1 MKRCAVKAAALS
13 LSTISL
19 ASTVTFP
26 VHAQAPEESESLVFV
41 SEDNSETL
49 QAVSEQQVANDAADT
64 SQLLDSLEPVEGAVS
79 EEDIPNIEETVG
91 ATENIEKAKDAMD
104 ESEAMAKEASESV
117 AEITEETKQS
127 TGQAVETAT
136 EAATVISDENTTEAE
151 AEAIIGDAEKTV
163 DQAEVDYISA
173 EDEYNK
179 KLEEYQAAKEDY
191 ETAVAAYN
199 SNKEKASSDLTAAQ
213 EKLDAAKEKLDAL
226 EKQLEAAQKDL
237 VDAGATAIIS
247 ADDNKS
253 TDVAAYVASVVQ
265 YYYAPKMLLA
275 EGEQI
280 QNFVVSDTSA
290 EYVTITYDVYDADGN
305 FVRSTKADYGF
316 EVDKATGEIRIYD
329 NKLEYTYTD
338 ANGKEV
344 VLSKEDAEKLKDG
357 LVEIDSYWT
366 ATGFY
371 IPRYSADYHYT
382 GTIPAK
388 DYSDSKAI
396 KQGSDAAK
404 AAYSDGTKYYNADA
418 SFVSGTRSTGDY
430 LTKYDLN
437 INYKV
442 SYDQVVYR
450 HFKVGGYTQTYS
462 DAVADIVA
470 NGGIVIS
477 TEAEYKRGILRYV
490 EGVAISDAIKSGK
503 YDSYSEALAAVK
515 QEALNNKGVVG
526 IDSSNSPLDISKQP
540 VYAKVEKAYN
550 NIFSS
555 FNSNYSEYVAE
566 LRTKL
571 AGYSESL
578 KTVAKAKEEYSAAS
592 EKVADLRQQI
602 SKLNAAD
609 DITAAATI
617 TKLEVEL
624 EKAEAN
630 YKQAKENLDNAKSAL
645 ADAKTTFDSRF
656 NNEVEEEIVEEIVEA
671 DADTSDESSGAS
683 TVTEIAPAIVLPEVI
698 LPEEILEEI
707 EEVEDDDDDSDSSDN
722 GGGESVAEEEE
733 VPEEVPAE
741 IPPETEE
748 IPEEEAPAGVT
759 IAGLLARGKWFV
771 GLAGVSTAGVG
782 VAVIEAKRR
791 AAIKIIDKLSQ

>member
-1 MKRCAVKAAALS
+1 MKRYAVKAAALS

-26 VHAQAPEESESLVFV
+26 VHAQAPEESESLVLV

-49 QAVSEQQVANDAADT
+49 QAASEQQVTNDAADT

-104 ESEAMAKEASESV
+104 ESEAMAKEASELV

-173 EDEYNK
+173 EDAYNK

-199 SNKEKASSDLTAAQ
+199 SNKEKANADLAAAQ

-290 EYVTITYDVYDADGN
+290 EYVTITYDVYDKDGK

-316 EVDKATGEIRIYD
+316 DVDKATGEIRIYD

-338 ANGKEV
+338 ANGKEI

-418 SFVSGTRSTGDY
+418 SFVSGTRSSGDY
-430 LTKYDLN
+430 VAKYDLN
-437 INYKV
+437 LNYKV
-442 SYDQVVYR
+442 SYDRVVYR

-462 DAVADIVA
+462 DVVADIVA

-503 YDSYSEALAAVK
+503 YGSYSEALTAVR

-526 IDSSNSPLDISKQP
+526 IDLSNSSLDISEQP

-617 TKLEVEL
+617 TKLEIEL

-656 NNEVEEEIVEEIVEA
+656 NSEVDEEIVEEIVESA
-671 DADTSDESSGAS
+671 SETFDDSDSI
-683 TVTEIAPAIVLPEVI
+683 EIAPAIVLPEVI
-698 LPEEILEEI
+698 LPEEILKEI
-707 EEVEDDDDDSDSSDN
+707 EEVEDDDDDDSDSSDN

-791 AAIKIIDKLSQ
+791 AAIKLIDKLSQ